1 MTDHFDIEMSK
12 RKTKIITFIIIMY
25 RAKYEYSYNEKN
37 QFRKQ
42 AVITTQSPLDVK
54 VYGSVI
60 SGREFGI
67 SNLGCTCQSRNVN
80 LRRDFIDILS
90 LLMWLNVHNRN
101 RLSMIYAK
109 LSSVINASATTTCIN
124 CKAKY
129 FVRLITSALYQSHC
143 FCQGPEERYL
153 SNLWSD
159 FTIDIGPP

>member
-1 MTDHFDIEMSK
+1 
-12 RKTKIITFIIIMY
+12 MY

-42 AVITTQSPLDVK
+42 AVITKQSLLDAK

-109 LSSVINASATTTCIN
+109 LSSSAINASATTTCIN

-129 FVRLITSALYQSHC
+129 FVRLITSALYQSQC
-143 FCQGPEERYL
+143 FCQRHQRKVICQIFGVISPSILYL
-153 SNLWSD
+153 LRL
-159 FTIDIGPP
+159 